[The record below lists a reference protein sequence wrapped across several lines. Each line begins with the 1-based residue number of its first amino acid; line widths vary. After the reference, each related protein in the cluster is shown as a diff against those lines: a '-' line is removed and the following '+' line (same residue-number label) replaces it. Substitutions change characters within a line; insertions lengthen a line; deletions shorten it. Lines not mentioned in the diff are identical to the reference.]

1 MGAFVAAVIGTETEI
16 GGIDMKKS
24 IIIIIF
30 IALYILVTLFGLGP
44 VLLADGRMQER
55 VITLIVVI
63 LIYLAITFGFR
74 KALNHGK

>member
-1 MGAFVAAVIGTETEI
+1 
-16 GGIDMKKS
+16 MKKS

-44 VLLADGRMQER
+44 VILADGQMQER
-55 VITLIVVI
+55 VITLIVVV

-74 KALNHGK
+74 KALKHGK